1 MNSQKY
7 SIVSDRNLSSW
18 SSQNEMQVGFHD
30 ARVGSLD
37 FCGEHLVGAHVFGC
51 SADTQYSFLWIS
63 IIGYVN
69 SNS

>member
-1 MNSQKY
+1 MNSHKY
-7 SIVSDRNLSSW
+7 FIVPVQNVSSW
-18 SSQNEMQVGFHD
+18 FSQNEMQVGFHD

-51 SADTQYSFLWIS
+51 SADTQYCFLQIS
-63 IIGYVN
+63 IIGSVN